1 MFGWVGIGAV
11 VFGGKRIEVVVGG
24 IRTVDVVL
32 EVWAAIAEA
41 VEPHAARD
49 PVAIQKTVMP

>member
-32 EVWAAIAEA
+32 EVWVAIAEV
-41 VEPHAARD
+41 VEPHPVKNNVAARMR
-49 PVAIQKTVMP
+49 TMP